1 MSYYDLKEPK
11 VDIPLD
17 YEGGIK
23 EIETYSLL
31 EILQPRAEEIFS
43 FLHEEIVQ
51 NRLNCFMPSGLVIT
65 GGGSPFWIAAAGT
78 FLVSDAS
85 AHWCATL
92 LFWSIGRWEP
102 IPGARSVAITKICD
116 RIWIACICLQTKANL
131 TSQWRGHAVIGKSIS
146 SYENMDL

>member
-17 YEGGIK
+17 WGGIK

-65 GGGSPFWIAAAGT
+65 GGGSLLSGLQQ
-78 FLVSDAS
+78 LVHSCFRCQ
-85 AHWCATL
+85 CALVRHVTIL
-92 LFWSIGRWEP
+92 VHRQM
-102 IPGARSVAITKICD
+102 GANTRCPKRCD
-116 RIWIACICLQTKANL
+116 HQNMRPHMDCLHCLRAKANL